1 MCIIVSTI
9 NHNTESSS
17 FLNLVSEP
25 KKGLI
30 FFFFVILIF
39 LTILLP
45 CGYYS
50 RLPHVI
56 ALSFLSVWLYQ
67 MLLLFKTNQMLS
79 ISAEIELPR
88 ASRATQ
94 NPCVSHPRASIWFQV
109 DHDQN
114 DKSFYLLTSKN
125 DTSFFPSQTQPSFI
139 KMTCCFYQSLKQ
151 SAFSVTRHSSST
163 LKMTSRFD
171 PVYLPPHR
179 IHCARLCLCATCPVQ
194 TPTSRP
200 SANLSLR
207 GDAIIFCI
215 YFVIMLR
222 YDRIFSSYD

>member
-1 MCIIVSTI
+1 
-9 NHNTESSS
+9 
-17 FLNLVSEP
+17 
-25 KKGLI
+25 
-30 FFFFVILIF
+30 
-39 LTILLP
+39 
-45 CGYYS
+45 
-50 RLPHVI
+50 
-56 ALSFLSVWLYQ
+56 

-94 NPCVSHPRASIWFQV
+94 NPCVIHPRASIWFQV

-151 SAFSVTRHSSST
+151 SAFSVTRRSSSA
-163 LKMTSRFD
+163 LKMTSCFD

-179 IHCARLCLCATCPVQ
+179 VHCARLCLCATCPVQ

-215 YFVIMLR
+215 YNNIFYIYFVFMLEYLTLCNYILR
-222 YDRIFSSYD
+222 FRIYSFFFFFSYLHNCINMYSVPLYQPSTIIEKALLFSTLPIPYI